1 MNIHEIFQPP
11 VGADLSRPQPIYR
24 PSADG
29 PVSVLFCE
37 KSLSAL
43 VKWSAIQMKK
53 VTNSVTGEKHGYY
66 A

>member
-43 VKWSAIQMKK
+43 VLIPEYPER
-53 VTNSVTGEKHGYY
+53 TT
-66 A
+66 